1 MQADSY
7 RVVMKK
13 ILDVDVTITSYQ
25 IGTRY
30 YCHVANYD
38 PGAVIARAEAVTREE
53 AEKIAIAK
61 ATERLQP
68 KK

>member
-25 IGTRY
+25 IGTTY

-38 PGAVIARAEAVTREE
+38 PGAVIARAEAATREE
-53 AEKIAIAK
+53 TEKIAIAK